1 MRSKFNFQ
9 KPVEAIEI
17 SSEQEIQVKFI
28 VVPGYWYGGGKLSL
42 CVIMIMLMLT

>member
-1 MRSKFNFQ
+1 MKPNLNFQ

-28 VVPGYWYGGGKLSL
+28 VVPGYWFGGGNFLF
-42 CVIMIMLMLT
+42 V